1 MSREP
6 FSRAARDDFVAAPA
20 AQRES
25 RDPWHAACGAA
36 TDYVLNERDLAVTR
50 TSAHLRS
57 TYLGNHIQPSHA
69 DEQPHNTYSH
79 TYLTAP
85 VVLVRPRRVDAVRP
99 PLVQKDDQQ
108 DVVAQRHEAVFE
120 RRLGEPRERVVGE
133 GRDDLVHE

>member
-50 TSAHLRS
+50 TSAPAFALNVPGTS
-57 TYLGNHIQPSHA
+57 KITYNLPMRMSK
-69 DEQPHNTYSH
+69 T
-79 TYLTAP
+79 T
-85 VVLVRPRRVDAVRP
+85 
-99 PLVQKDDQQ
+99 
-108 DVVAQRHEAVFE
+108 
-120 RRLGEPRERVVGE
+120 
-133 GRDDLVHE
+133 